1 PTTFSRSWP
10 SLTSTVR
17 SSAAPAS
24 TSKPSR
30 TSSSRAAVRPS
41 ATFHA
46 GRVYPRR
53 HSENPLLYNQ
63 RFRIENS
70 FMYYILITLFVLVC
84 LVLSLVILL
93 QQGRG
98 GDIASAFGGS
108 SSQAAF
114 GARSGAT
121 LLTKATTICAALF
134 MLLALALS
142 IIGQRGTASVVS

>member
-1 PTTFSRSWP
+1 
-10 SLTSTVR
+10 
-17 SSAAPAS
+17 
-24 TSKPSR
+24 
-30 TSSSRAAVRPS
+30 
-41 ATFHA
+41 
-46 GRVYPRR
+46 
-53 HSENPLLYNQ
+53 
-63 RFRIENS
+63 
-70 FMYYILITLFVLVC
+70 MYYILTSLFVLVC

-114 GARSGAT
+114 GVRSGAT

-142 IIGQRGTASVVS
+142 IIGQRGTASVVSGTRAPAPAAKQTLPAPGPTAQPQTTTPAPAPTSPAPPAAAPAPPGAPSMPTTK